1 MRKTHGEHAWMA
13 DAWTPMFLIAQSGRE
28 LMAVLTYSFQGVG
41 GSGISVATLML
52 QKLHYHPVER
62 VSSE

>member
-1 MRKTHGEHAWMA
+1 
-13 DAWTPMFLIAQSGRE
+13 MFLIAQSGRE
-28 LMAVLTYSFQGVG
+28 LMAVLTYSLQGVG
-41 GSGISVATLML
+41 GGISVATLML

>member
-1 MRKTHGEHAWMA
+1 
-13 DAWTPMFLIAQSGRE
+13 
-28 LMAVLTYSFQGVG
+28 MAVLTYSLTYSLQGVG
-41 GSGISVATLML
+41 GGGISETTLML